1 MDVTTENWLISLWLV
16 VSGACVGSFLNVV
29 VYRMPMGL
37 SVTHP
42 GSHCPQCKHPV
53 RWYDNIPVVSWIWLQ
68 GKCRDCGESFSIRY
82 AMIEA
87 LVALIFLLIG
97 YCEGLTGGSNLP
109 STFRL
114 TVPLEVFYSDFT
126 NWILCVYHL
135 TLICT
140 LICLVLIEYDQQTV
154 VRKLFGFALLVG
166 LLAPPVWPFLHP
178 ARATAPW
185 LAMSTPSWEAFA
197 SAVTGFA
204 AGTVLALF
212 ALAFRGLRGSPL
224 ISAILC
230 SGIVGS
236 FLGWQAATAIV
247 TTTVAFDLFSNR
259 NYQKIPWTGP
269 LLVTT
274 TIWTLAWKTIV
285 TRFPFLED
293 PSYWQTFVAALLLV
307 FLCALPSLW
316 KKRRY

>member
-1 MDVTTENWLISLWLV
+1 MDVTTENWLICLWLTV
-16 VSGACVGSFLNVV
+16 IGACVGSFLNVI
-29 VYRMPMGL
+29 VYRMPRGL

-68 GKCRDCGESFSIRY
+68 GQCRDCGESFSIRY
-82 AMIEA
+82 AVIEA
-87 LVALIFLLIG
+87 LAALIFLLIG

-114 TVPLEVFYSDFT
+114 TVPLEFFYSDFT

-140 LICLVLIEYDQQTV
+140 LMCLVLIEYDQQTV
-154 VRKLFGFALLVG
+154 VKKLSGFALLVG
-166 LLAPPVWPFLHP
+166 LLAPSVWPFLHP

-185 LAMSTPSWEAFA
+185 LAMSTPGWEAFA

-204 AGTVLALF
+204 AGTVLAIF
-212 ALAFRGLRGSPL
+212 ALALRGLRGSPL

-230 SGIVGS
+230 SSIVGS

-247 TTTVAFDLFSNR
+247 TTTVAFDSFSNR
-259 NYQKIPWTGP
+259 NYQKTPWTGL

-316 KKRRY
+316 KKRRH

>member
-1 MDVTTENWLISLWLV
+1 SRPGMDVTTENWLISLWLV
-16 VSGACVGSFLNVV
+16 VIGACVGSFLNVV

-82 AMIEA
+82 AVIEA
-87 LVALIFLLIG
+87 LVALIFLLTG

-114 TVPLEVFYSDFT
+114 TVPQEFFYSDFT

-178 ARATAPW
+178 AQATAPW
-185 LAMSTPSWEAFA
+185 LAMSTAGWEAFA

-212 ALAFRGLRGSPL
+212 ALALRSLRGSPL

-236 FLGWQAATAIV
+236 FLGWQA
-247 TTTVAFDLFSNR
+247 
-259 NYQKIPWTGP
+259 
-269 LLVTT
+269 
-274 TIWTLAWKTIV
+274 
-285 TRFPFLED
+285 
-293 PSYWQTFVAALLLV
+293 
-307 FLCALPSLW
+307 
-316 KKRRY
+316 